1 MAVCFHREG
10 EKKKLWQIF
19 LLNTDLIMSHWS
31 VLYPQVEV
39 EEVEVQVVQMWYHTT
54 AAARPTPVYPSL
66 PLTRQLRNRRAANFE
81 VPPN

>member
-39 EEVEVQVVQMWYHTT
+39 VEVEVQVVQM
-54 AAARPTPVYPSL
+54 
-66 PLTRQLRNRRAANFE
+66 
-81 VPPN
+81 